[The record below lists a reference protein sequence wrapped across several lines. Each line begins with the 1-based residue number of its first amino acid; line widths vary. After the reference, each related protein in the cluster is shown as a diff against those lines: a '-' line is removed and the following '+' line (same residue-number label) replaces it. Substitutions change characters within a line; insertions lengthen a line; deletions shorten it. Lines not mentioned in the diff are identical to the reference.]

1 MSTTETNDNEFALK
15 FGATKIAKNLTVYR
29 MARPT
34 EEFWMAWKAD
44 KTDMKNAGYSVF
56 KRGKEFFISVYEN
69 GISAS
74 YAEYVDQEK
83 AIFSAVKAEIEND
96 LLGYDGRANDD
107 DLEQALLIVR
117 TAGDRY
123 DFENLAAYL
132 SNWEATVSDAEDS
145 VFDDYFRAAENPEA
159 ASAEAEVIAGPESAA
174 EAAAEEEEPLAY
186 VTADREAGNT
196 IDVFATF
203 EEAAGAIGGY
213 ENEDRRNECFTENF
227 YSVEEVTEDFRVFRI
242 PGFRKLTAVSAT
254 LNYDND
260 ESRGESLA
268 VPEMAGT
275 ATIADL
281 REQAIEFARE
291 VANLDSYYHDMEFV
305 RINAELDLIDPAILF
320 TAWFRSPT
328 GFTNIVDLTFQ
339 FKNEE
344 E

>member
-1 MSTTETNDNEFALK
+1 MNTKTATVETAYGLK
-15 FGATKIAKNLTVYR
+15 FGANRISKNLTVYR

-34 EEFWMAWKAD
+34 EAFWSAWKAD
-44 KTDMKNAGYSVF
+44 KTGMKNAGYSVF
-56 KRGKEFFISVYEN
+56 KRGKEFFVSVYEN
-69 GISAS
+69 GKTAS
-74 YAEYVDQEK
+74 FAEYIDQEK
-83 AIFSAVKAEIEND
+83 AIFSAIKREIEND

-123 DFENLAAYL
+123 DFEGLSAYL

-159 ASAEAEVIAGPESAA
+159 ASAEAEGIAGPES
-174 EAAAEEEEPLAY
+174 EAEEEEPLAY

-196 IDVFATF
+196 IEVFATF

-213 ENEDRRNECFTENF
+213 EDEDRQNDCFTEDF

-242 PGFRKLTAVSAT
+242 PGFRELTAVSAT

-260 ESRGESLA
+260 ESRPVSLT
-268 VPEMAGT
+268 VPEAERT

-281 REQAIEFARE
+281 REQAIEFACE

-305 RINAELDLIDPAILF
+305 RISAELDLIDPAILF

-328 GFTNIVDLTFQ
+328 GFTNIVELTFQ
-339 FKNEE
+339 FDNEE